1 MMRELKATCTQCKRV
16 IRLRV
21 NAEVHD
27 RYLFRGGLVQEMFP
41 ALTPDEREV
50 VINADPPY
58 QHGFTHHVCA
68 ECWPTLMDEP
78 ATKDAVAEAF
88 TDWMHNEEDDKRDA
102 LLMNEEEEK

>member
-16 IRLRV
+16 FRLRV

-58 QHGFTHHVCA
+58 QHGFTYYVCA
-68 ECWPTLMDEP
+68 ECWPKL
-78 ATKDAVAEAF
+78 
-88 TDWMHNEEDDKRDA
+88 HNEEDDKREA
-102 LLMNEEEEK
+102 LLMNEEEENVEER